1 MNKWFDTLLLVAC
14 LNLAL
19 IFTAYGDDHSQ
30 KNITRK
36 NNSEKTVFKPQ
47 PYSSNRDMA
56 FVSIWGS
63 RPDAK
68 KLQGF
73 QRAVLFNAKG
83 EIVTKVDMRS
93 DSIYSLDKMIQENK
107 TKGPLVVKMYR

>member
-1 MNKWFDTLLLVAC
+1 MKKWCFTLLVAS
-14 LNLAL
+14 LMNLAGA
-19 IFTAYGDDHSQ
+19 FNASGSENKNSVKKAPAQ
-30 KNITRK
+30 K
-36 NNSEKTVFKPQ
+36 VAFKPQ

-63 RPDAK
+63 RPDVK

-73 QRAVLFNAKG
+73 QKAVLFNARG
-83 EIVTKVDMRS
+83 EVVTKIDMRS

>member
-1 MNKWFDTLLLVAC
+1 MKKWYFTLLVAFLMNLSGA
-14 LNLAL
+14 LNASGTENDNSIKKAPL
-19 IFTAYGDDHSQ
+19 Q
-30 KNITRK
+30 KGA
-36 NNSEKTVFKPQ
+36 FKPQ

-56 FVSIWGS
+56 FISIWGS

-73 QRAVLFNAKG
+73 QRAVLFNARG
-83 EIVTKVDMRS
+83 EVVTKIDMRS

>member
-1 MNKWFDTLLLVAC
+1 MKKWYFTLLVAFLMNLSGA
-14 LNLAL
+14 LNVSGTENDNL
-19 IFTAYGDDHSQ
+19 IKKAPLQ
-30 KNITRK
+30 KGA
-36 NNSEKTVFKPQ
+36 FKPQ

-56 FVSIWGS
+56 FISIWGS

-73 QRAVLFNAKG
+73 QRAVLFNARG
-83 EIVTKVDMRS
+83 EVVTKIDMRS